1 MKASDITAQHFQDEL
16 RSIVAKHT
24 SLEILDIPGV
34 YEEVSEHFNNTV
46 IDNLVDEGYLDNLSL
61 DNLAEM
67 LETVRQIAADKPAP
81 DVYEQFILIEQFLL
95 NQLTTNNQIFVSML
109 NNKNV
114 ARMSFYV
121 EKVIEHLDMDE
132 MTIIINLTMVRD
144 LLDDQ
149 YPS

>member
-24 SLEILDIPGV
+24 SLEI
-34 YEEVSEHFNNTV
+34 H
-46 IDNLVDEGYLDNLSL
+46 
-61 DNLAEM
+61 LAEM